1 MQVKKESGS
10 DRPAV
15 VTEVAPSLRERAM
28 RENGAAPAR
37 FSYDRGSF
45 PGRWIVL
52 ERWRA
57 RKEWKF
63 FAVLPQAD
71 AGLAVAWWS
80 VLLLRGVL
88 PALFS
93 LAMGF
98 LVAAV
103 QRRHSLTPSFT

>member
-1 MQVKKESGS
+1 MSAVREEKEFGWASPGLLAPLRSG
-10 DRPAV
+10 DNFNLPA
-15 VTEVAPSLRERAM
+15 SGL
-28 RENGAAPAR
+28 AR

-45 PGRWIVL
+45 PGRWSVL

-71 AGLAVAWWS
+71 GGLAVAWWS